1 MVRQGVTLEIGS
13 ESESVSPKQH
23 ARERIQGVTLSPLK
37 NMLRKFLQSHLPQYL
52 YVIARPHLAR
62 MNYNELKIHI
72 LGLFEPT
79 QEFDSLKIRELLSTD
94 WTLKLTDKAVE
105 MALLRYWRQGLL
117 SRTRRAGR
125 FQYALTER
133 GLARKEWLLKNG

>member
-1 MVRQGVTLEIGS
+1 
-13 ESESVSPKQH
+13 
-23 ARERIQGVTLSPLK
+23 
-37 NMLRKFLQSHLPQYL
+37 
-52 YVIARPHLAR
+52 
-62 MNYNELKIHI
+62 MNYNELKVRI

-79 QEFDSLKIRELLSTD
+79 QEFDSLKIRKLLATD
-94 WTLKLTDKAVE
+94 TTLKLTDKAVE

-133 GLARKEWLLKNG
+133 GFARKEWLLNNG

>member
-1 MVRQGVTLEIGS
+1 
-13 ESESVSPKQH
+13 
-23 ARERIQGVTLSPLK
+23 
-37 NMLRKFLQSHLPQYL
+37 
-52 YVIARPHLAR
+52 
-62 MNYNELKIHI
+62 MNYNELKIRI

-79 QEFDSLKIRELLSTD
+79 QEFDSFKIRKLLETEK
-94 WTLKLTDKAVE
+94 TPQLTDKAVE

-133 GLARKEWLLKNG
+133 GIARKEWLLKNG

>member
-1 MVRQGVTLEIGS
+1 
-13 ESESVSPKQH
+13 
-23 ARERIQGVTLSPLK
+23 
-37 NMLRKFLQSHLPQYL
+37 
-52 YVIARPHLAR
+52 
-62 MNYNELKIHI
+62 MNYNELKVRV
-72 LGLFEPT
+72 LGLFDSAR
-79 QEFDSLKIRELLSTD
+79 EFDSFKVRQLLATEE
-94 WTLKLTDKAVE
+94 TLKLTDKAVE